1 MNNSLSNIDAPAG
14 ATESIASHHPA
25 VRLGQWY
32 WVVKAEGG
40 SQRDQPSPNVA
51 SFENASALTLAD
63 SLDELLEPD
72 GDTVDRWLGCV
83 IGIGS
88 NYLLLS
94 SAPSKSGYQSTR
106 VHFRDFWTR
115 LIAEPRADEV
125 INGRAQKARERSAQV
140 LARIQEV
147 TRQIGM
153 GSGTQPTAAGGG
165 NALMVMSS
173 ETNVDHYKRSLV
185 SAKNDVLPGLFE
197 EAKRYNELA
206 VQWMSAQALPL
217 KAMAGDMKDL
227 ISEIDSRLSSLSL
240 YAGFSEEVHLVRD
253 GAPAGMDSKLH
264 VMQQRLYMDEEC
276 LINYQSG
283 GMEFRNVREFD
294 SWLSQEENLNEILP
308 FARCMVAMKVRR
320 SGKNRS
326 HDGYASTMFVNIRLS
341 ELDHSTFLY
350 IRNGER
356 LYRLNTDV
364 DFGEKIFPDRTEF
377 DPSEP
382 LAFKYS
388 YSRVED
394 FITMSDLESRKEE
407 HARLSALASQ
417 WEQENC
423 DEPGN
428 GGSHISFKNP
438 YRHELDLLRDINS
451 WIPFNQDS
459 VYYDEAAKAISNR
472 IQSYNRIAVVIQGL
486 FDRSDVLHPHAGA
499 KIWTPDGFA
508 KAINLIYDGSDA
520 LHCGEVPDFEAYR
533 ARLNSSIQVGS
544 IISGAHQAWTIK
556 EAEIANEKDHR
567 VNYVTY
573 EPHGNPGP
581 GYVCIVRSVKPRAK
595 QVTVQWVRERF
606 IGTGYYR
613 DDYTPI
619 PCSLTLP
626 FEKILNVSAYTSG
639 DYRIFMRDRRSR
651 AQYLMW
657 APLLLAAEEY
667 HNGKLAPD
675 PTPNDAQLRF

>member
-1 MNNSLSNIDAPAG
+1 MSNYLSNIDASAATAESVAG
-14 ATESIASHHPA
+14 HHPA
-25 VRLGQWY
+25 VHLGQWY
-32 WVVKAEGG
+32 WVVKADNSG
-40 SQRDQPSPNVA
+40 SHGNTPADVV
-51 SFENASALTLAD
+51 SFVEPAALVLAD
-63 SLDELLEPD
+63 SLEALLEPD
-72 GDTVDRWLGCV
+72 SDTADRWLACV
-83 IGIGS
+83 ISIGS

-94 SAPSKSGYQSTR
+94 SAPSKSGYRSTR

-115 LIAEPRADEV
+115 LIMEPNAEEI
-125 INGRAQKARERSAQV
+125 INGRAQRARDRSAQV
-140 LARIQEV
+140 LAKIQDV
-147 TRQIGM
+147 TRQIGLASGRQPSAAS
-153 GSGTQPTAAGGG
+153 GS

-173 ETNVDHYKRSLV
+173 VTNVDHYKQSLV
-185 SAKNDVLPGLFE
+185 SAKDDVLPELFD
-197 EAKRYNELA
+197 EAKRYNEMA

-217 KAMAGDMKDL
+217 KAMAGDMKEL

-253 GAPAGMDSKLH
+253 GAAAGMDSKLH

-276 LINYQSG
+276 LISYQAG
-283 GMEFRNVREFD
+283 GMEFSDISEFD
-294 SWLSQEENLNEILP
+294 SWLSQDENLNEILP
-308 FARCMVAMKVRR
+308 FSRCMVAMKVRR
-320 SGKNRS
+320 SNKTRS

-341 ELDHSTFLY
+341 ELDRATFLY

-364 DFGEKIFPDRTEF
+364 DFGEKIFPDRSEF

-388 YSRVED
+388 YSRVEE

-407 HARLSALASQ
+407 YKRLTTLANQ
-417 WEQENC
+417 WEQDNGG
-423 DEPGN
+423 EPSN
-428 GGSHISFKNP
+428 GGSHVSFKNP
-438 YRHELDLLRDINS
+438 YRNELDQLRDLNS

-459 VYYDEAAKAISNR
+459 VYYDEAAKAISDR

-499 KIWTPDGFA
+499 QIWTPDGFA

-520 LHCGEVPDFEAYR
+520 LHCGEIPDFEAYR
-533 ARLNSSIQVGS
+533 SRLNSSIQVGS
-544 IISGAHQAWTIK
+544 VISGAHQMWAIK

-573 EPHGNPGP
+573 EPYGNPGP

-595 QVTVQWVRERF
+595 QVTVQWVRRRF
-606 IGTGYYR
+606 IGAGNYR

-626 FEKILNVSAYTSG
+626 FEKVLNVSAYTPG
-639 DYRIFMRDRRSR
+639 DYKLFMRDRRSR

-667 HNGKLAPD
+667 HCGKLAPD
-675 PTPNDAQLRF
+675 LAPEDAQLRF